1 MANNFYRI
9 KNGITLPTLD
19 NDPTITPPT
28 GSVPGDA
35 AFYNGELYL
44 RTVLNWEKVV
54 SGQAT
59 DAELADGAVTE
70 AKLASDAVTNVK
82 VSASAAIA
90 GTKINPNFGNQNV
103 STTGSIS
110 GGSATLSELNTA
122 GVVHNSA
129 AGALTTSLIVDA
141 DVDAAAAISGSK
153 IAPNFGSQNILTT
166 GTLTTGEGTINGDLT
181 VTGTLTET
189 SSVRYKTNLKPIT
202 CALETVTNLQGMVY
216 DRKDG
221 SRCNEIGLIAE
232 EVYKH
237 IPHAVKQ
244 NADGGVDGVE
254 YTRIVPFLIEAIK
267 DLKKE
272 LEELKNGKSS

>member
-1 MANNFYRI
+1 MADNFFRV
-9 KNGITLPTLD
+9 KNGLNLPTLAA
-19 NDPTITPPT
+19 DPTVTPPT
-28 GSVPGDA
+28 NSQPGDLA
-35 AFYNGELYL
+35 MYNGDLYIRQTSSWSKAL
-44 RTVLNWEKVV
+44 IGLIGTNGLEN
-54 SGQAT
+54 
-59 DAELADGAVTE
+59 GAVTN

-141 DVDAAAAISGSK
+141 DVDAAAAVSGSK